1 MAVRRWLGD
10 TLLNAGLVTK
20 LQLDEAL
27 AVQGKSGEKL
37 GAVLVNLG
45 IITETDL
52 LRTLS
57 DAAGIPFLAD
67 LEGPPEPEALALLP
81 AELART
87 HVAVPVKI
95 DGRHVVV
102 AMADPFDLLAI
113 RALTRAV
120 GRSVRVV
127 GTSRDVVLRAVEQ
140 SYAVSAAAGG
150 AMVASGGGAAP
161 TIATGPRLG
170 IARGDAPAPTAR
182 GAGRPGWPTTGPWRI
197 GDDPNSA
204 ASVVSDLIRRG
215 VEMSATDIH
224 IEPRETGLHI
234 RYRVDGLLMDGPVFP
249 KSAQSSLISRIKI
262 LSTLDIAD
270 ARLPQDGRTQLRVAG
285 RMVDLRVSTFP
296 TLHGEDIVLRI
307 LDRGNVALQLEKL
320 GVEPDD
326 LLLLR
331 NALQR
336 PHGLIP
342 VTGPTGSGKTT
353 TLYAALS
360 ELSTGD
366 RAIITLEDPIE
377 YELPLIRQ
385 SQVNVRAGLTF
396 ATGLRSILRHDPD
409 VILVGEIRDQETAQ
423 IAMSAALTGHLVLTT
438 LHTTTAAGTIPRL
451 LDMGI
456 EPFVIASS
464 ITMFVSQRLVRVL
477 CNQCKVK
484 IDVQSAVRR
493 RFGLENAALYGPK
506 GCSACRDTGYRG
518 RIGIIEILPMS
529 PEVVT
534 AIYERTAPEEIH
546 RNSGRPTLLQ
556 DGVRKVQAGL
566 TTLDEILRV
575 TT

>member
-10 TLLNAGLVTK
+10 TLLNAGLVNK
-20 LQLDEAL
+20 QQLDEAL
-27 AVQGKSGEKL
+27 AIQNKGGEKL
-37 GAVLVNLG
+37 GAVLISLG
-45 IITETDL
+45 FISETDL

-57 DAAGIPFLAD
+57 ADAGIPFLAEPE
-67 LEGPPEPEALALLP
+67 LLPEPDAIALLP
-81 AELART
+81 LDMARS
-87 HVAVPVKI
+87 HAAIPVKI

-113 RALTRAV
+113 RALTRAI

-127 GTSRDVVLRAVEQ
+127 GAQREAVLRAIETKYIVT
-140 SYAVSAAAGG
+140 AAGEG

-161 TIATGPRLG
+161 SPAPPRLN
-170 IARGDAPAPTAR
+170 IARGDAPPAATR
-182 GAGRPGWPTTGPWRI
+182 GAARPGWPAPAVSKVN
-197 GDDPNSA
+197 DDPGSA
-204 ASVVSDLIRRG
+204 AAVVDDLIRRG
-215 VEMSATDIH
+215 VELSATDIH
-224 IEPRETGLHI
+224 IEPRETALHV
-234 RYRVDGLLMDGPVFP
+234 RYRIDGMLTDGPTFP
-249 KSAQSSLISRIKI
+249 KASQSALISRVKI

-285 RMVDLRVSTFP
+285 RTVDLRVSTFP

-307 LDRGNVALQLEKL
+307 LDRGRVALQLEKL

-331 NALQR
+331 TALQR
-336 PHGLIP
+336 SHGLVP

-353 TLYAALS
+353 TLYAALA
-360 ELSTGD
+360 ELSTGS

-377 YELPLIRQ
+377 YEMPLIRQ

-396 ATGLRSILRHDPD
+396 ASGLRSILRHDPD
-409 VILVGEIRDQETAQ
+409 IILVGEIRDQETAQ

-438 LHTTTAAGTIPRL
+438 IHTTTAAGTIPRL

-464 ITMFVSQRLVRVL
+464 VSMFVSQRLVRVL
-477 CNQCKVK
+477 CQQCKVK
-484 IDVQSAVRR
+484 IDLPPAVRK
-493 RFGLENAALYGPK
+493 RFGLDTALLYGPR
-506 GCSACRDTGYRG
+506 GCPSCRNTGYRG
-518 RIGIIEILPMS
+518 RIGIYELLPMS
-529 PEVVT
+529 LDVVS
-534 AIYERTAPEEIH
+534 AIYERTPPEQIH
-546 RNSGRPTLLQ
+546 RDSGRPTLLQ
-556 DGVRKVQAGL
+556 DGLRKVQAGT

-575 TT
+575 TS

>member
-10 TLLNAGLVTK
+10 TLLKAGLLTK
-20 LQLDEAL
+20 AQLDEAL
-27 AVQGKSGEKL
+27 GVQGKSGDKL
-37 GAVLVNLG
+37 GTVLVDMG

-52 LRTLS
+52 LRALS
-57 DAAGIPFLAD
+57 EAAGIPFLPA
-67 LEGPPEPEALALLP
+67 LEAPPTAEALALLP
-81 AELART
+81 GDMARA
-87 HVAVPVKI
+87 HSAIPVNI

-120 GRSVRVV
+120 GRSVKVV
-127 GTSRDVVLRAVEQ
+127 GVPREIVLRAIEQ
-140 SYAVSAAAGG
+140 SYAASAGG
-150 AMVASGGGAAP
+150 AMVASGGSAMPSLTAPHLAVSRGEPSTGASK
-161 TIATGPRLG
+161 I
-170 IARGDAPAPTAR
+170 
-182 GAGRPGWPTTGPWRI
+182 GRPGWPTTGPWKL
-197 GDDPNSA
+197 GEDANSA
-204 ASVVSDLIRRG
+204 TSVVSDIIKRG
-215 VEMSATDIH
+215 VEMTATDIH

-234 RYRVDGLLMDGPVFP
+234 RYRVDGLLLDGPVFP
-249 KSAQSSLISRIKI
+249 KAAQLALISRVKI
-262 LSTLDIAD
+262 LSALDIAD
-270 ARLPQDGRTQLRVAG
+270 ARLPQDGRTQVRVG
-285 RMVDLRVSTFP
+285 TRMVDLRVSTFP

-307 LDRGNVALQLEKL
+307 LDRGNVSLDLEKL
-320 GVEPDD
+320 GVEPED
-326 LLLLR
+326 LILLR
-331 NALQR
+331 NALAK

-360 ELSTGD
+360 ELRTGD

-377 YELPLIRQ
+377 YELPGIRQ

-423 IAMSAALTGHLVLTT
+423 ISMSAALTGHLVLTT

-451 LDMGI
+451 LDMGV

-464 ITMFVSQRLVRVL
+464 VSMFLSQRLVRVL
-477 CNQCKVK
+477 CQHCKVP
-484 IDVQSAVRR
+484 IDTQPAVRR
-493 RFGLENAALYGPK
+493 RFQLEMAQLYGPK
-506 GCSACRDTGYRG
+506 GCPLCRNTGFKG
-518 RIGIIEILPMS
+518 RIAIIEILPMS
-529 PEVVT
+529 PDVVT
-534 AIYERTAPEEIH
+534 AIYERTAPEQIH
-546 RNSGRPTLLQ
+546 RDSGRPTLLQ
-556 DGVRKVQAGL
+556 DGIRKVQNGL

>member
-1 MAVRRWLGD
+1 MRRWLGD
-10 TLLNAGLVTK
+10 TLLDAGLLTK
-20 LQLDEAL
+20 PQLDEAL
-27 AVQGKSGEKL
+27 AVQRKTGDKL
-37 GAVLVNLG
+37 GAVLVDLG
-45 IITETDL
+45 MISETDL

-67 LEGPPEPEALALLP
+67 LASGPQPDAVALLT

-87 HVAVPVKI
+87 HLAVPVNI
-95 DGRHVVV
+95 DGRHVVI

-127 GTSRDVVLRAVEQ
+127 GTPRDVVLRAID
-140 SYAVSAAAGG
+140 AAYSTATAGG

-161 TIATGPRLG
+161 TLATTPKLG
-170 IARGDAPAPTAR
+170 IARGDASAPPPAR
-182 GAGRPGWPTTGPWRI
+182 GVSRPGWPTTGPWRM
-197 GDDPNSA
+197 GEDPGSA
-204 ASVVSDLIRRG
+204 ASVVTDLIRRG
-215 VEMSATDIH
+215 VEMGATDIH
-224 IEPRETGLHI
+224 IEPRETGLHV

-249 KSAQSSLISRIKI
+249 KSAQSALISRIKI

-270 ARLPQDGRTQLRVAG
+270 ARMPQDGRTQMRVGG
-285 RMVDLRVSTFP
+285 RSVDLRVSTFP

-307 LDRGNVALQLEKL
+307 LDRGHVSLDLEKL

-326 LLLLR
+326 LKLLR
-331 NALQR
+331 GALAR

-353 TLYAALS
+353 TLYAALA
-360 ELSTGD
+360 EISTGD
-366 RAIITLEDPIE
+366 WAIITLEDPIE
-377 YELPLIRQ
+377 YELPGIRQ

-451 LDMGI
+451 LDMGV

-464 ITMFVSQRLVRVL
+464 VTMFVSQRLVRVL
-477 CNQCKVK
+477 CSNCKAQT
-484 IDVQSAVRR
+484 DMQPAVRK
-493 RFGLENAALYGPK
+493 RFGLDNAVLYK
-506 GCSACRDTGYRG
+506 ATGCATCRDTGYRG
-518 RIGIIEILPMS
+518 RIAILEILPMT
-529 PEVVT
+529 PEVVA
-534 AIYERTAPEEIH
+534 AIYDGTSAEIIQ
-546 RNSGRPTLLQ
+546 RDSGRPTLME
-556 DGVRKVQAGL
+556 DGLRKVQNGI

-575 TT
+575 TA